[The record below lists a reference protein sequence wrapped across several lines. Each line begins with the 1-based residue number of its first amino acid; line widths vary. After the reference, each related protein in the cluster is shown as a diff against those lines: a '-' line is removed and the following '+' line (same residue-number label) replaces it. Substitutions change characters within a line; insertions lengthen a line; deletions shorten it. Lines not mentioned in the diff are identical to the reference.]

1 VVRDDILDDVESSIT
16 RIENEQVR
24 KAKEFLS
31 SKEPLFLEREDRL
44 VKIKGMIL
52 SAINR
57 AIHDRNIDSIQEL
70 KKLIERLEHELL
82 D

>member
-1 VVRDDILDDVESSIT
+1 VVRDEILDDVESSIT
-16 RIENEQVR
+16 RIENEQVK
-24 KAKEFLS
+24 KAKEFLL

-57 AIHDRNIDSIQEL
+57 AIHDRNIDSIRNS
-70 KKLIERLEHELL
+70 KN
-82 D
+82 